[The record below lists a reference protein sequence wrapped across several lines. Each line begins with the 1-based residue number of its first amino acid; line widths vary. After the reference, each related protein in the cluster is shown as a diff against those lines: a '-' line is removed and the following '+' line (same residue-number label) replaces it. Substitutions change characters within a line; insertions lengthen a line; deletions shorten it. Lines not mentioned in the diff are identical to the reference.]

1 MEGSIARHTVSKP
14 VLLVLL
20 TLLLAAPARA
30 VDFADVE
37 ALVAAKPAEGT
48 PVVVTKGVIAT
59 TPKSTEAL
67 HTFEVGGASRVTV
80 HTPARRWQKT
90 LFGGRWASVAA
101 PEVAVGDTAVLTG
114 KISYDAATSRV
125 LLVLSDDGLR
135 LTSTTV
141 APRLTAAM
149 AQGDMIAIA
158 VAGDLLLTPAERS
171 GLRVVFQPGGFKVPA
186 VVTGRTIVA
195 PCPALFTAG
204 QVLVEIPGRGR
215 SNAVLYARAS
225 TGLTGSLR

>member
-1 MEGSIARHTVSKP
+1 MSKP
-14 VLLVLL
+14 LLLLLL

-30 VDFADVE
+30 VDFADVD
-37 ALVAAKPAEGT
+37 ALLAAKPAEGT
-48 PVVVTKGVIAT
+48 EVVVQKAAIAT
-59 TPKSTEAL
+59 APRTTEAL
-67 HTFEVGGASRVTV
+67 HTFDVGGERRLTV
-80 HTPARRWQKT
+80 HTPARRWQKA

-114 KISYDAATSRV
+114 KVSYDAATSRAF
-125 LLVLSDDGLR
+125 LVLADDGLR
-135 LTSTTV
+135 LTATKV

-158 VAGDLLLTPAERS
+158 IAGDPLLTPEERS

-215 SNAVLYARAS
+215 SNAVLYARPS